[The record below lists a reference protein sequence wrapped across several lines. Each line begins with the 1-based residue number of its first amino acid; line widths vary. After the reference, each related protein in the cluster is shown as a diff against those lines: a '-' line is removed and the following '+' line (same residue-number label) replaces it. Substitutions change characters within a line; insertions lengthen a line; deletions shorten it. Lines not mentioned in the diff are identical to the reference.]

1 MPVGPSSN
9 PSDATDQPRLPEDG
23 REAAA
28 ARPGW
33 AYGLVGFAVVAS
45 GIAAIVGGSAPQVA
59 AACVLGLAVVATA
72 ISLVRNRPA
81 PGAAWWCIA
90 VGMTTWGAGAVVW
103 AGLDSSAAQAGGIDA
118 LSLLA
123 FVPLI
128 VGQMLLGRARGQ
140 EHTRDGVID
149 GSILALVA
157 VLLAWVAVVSPEVS
171 GTDTVD
177 RVVIALYPL
186 LDVLLL
192 MGVVWIALLPGRR
205 SASLFLLGAGYA
217 VALLADIWWYVGLR
231 FDTAWHDRLD
241 GLYPIALALI
251 AAAVIHPASRYVSE
265 RPKEVDH
272 DRVHSGRLF
281 MLAAAMFA
289 GPVAAM
295 AADGE
300 FGARDVVVT
309 LCCLVV
315 VGLVIARFVELVR
328 ENERTRRRF
337 RLLAENVPVGIY
349 EVTESLEISFA
360 NNAADRLFGRSI
372 EREQAPALLAFID
385 PADHPEM
392 IQAADAVL
400 AGTPAEAA
408 FRLVDPNGPVR
419 WVQWRGT
426 PVADQRRGLPTAL
439 ASTLDITALKEAQAA
454 LERLATHDALTQ
466 LPNRRLLSSLLIT
479 ALARRGRHPGTIAL
493 MFCDL
498 DGFKTVNDVYGHDAG
513 DAILVEIGRRLC
525 TTVRATDSVAR
536 IGGDEFVVL
545 CEEAGTHDDL
555 AHLAGKLVG
564 AVNQPWEFDDNLL
577 SVGVSI
583 GIAIAG
589 TDDDVSSLLRR
600 ADDAMYQAKAG
611 GRNQYR
617 FAIDEDPIN
626 RDEIANSALSE
637 VARLHRVGEV
647 DR

>member
-1 MPVGPSSN
+1 MPVRPPSSS
-9 PSDATDQPRLPEDG
+9 PDIGDQPRPLEGVRQTATTQPW
-23 REAAA
+23 
-28 ARPGW
+28 W
-33 AYGLVGFAVVAS
+33 AYGLVAFAVVAS
-45 GIAAIVGGSAPQVA
+45 LVAAIVGGTAPQAA
-59 AACVLGLAVVATA
+59 AACVLGLAVVTTA
-72 ISLVRNRPA
+72 ISLVRNRPT
-81 PGAAWWCIA
+81 PGIAWWCIA
-90 VGMTTWGAGAVVW
+90 AGMVAWGAGTVVW
-103 AGLDSSAAQAGGIDA
+103 AGLDSSAAQAGGVDV
-118 LSLLA
+118 LSLIA

-128 VGQMLLGRARGQ
+128 VGQVLLGRARGQ
-140 EHTRDGVID
+140 EHTRDGLID

-205 SASLFLLGAGYA
+205 SPSLVLLGSGYA

-231 FDTAWHDRLD
+231 FDTAWNDRLD

-265 RPKEVDH
+265 RPTEVDD

-281 MLAAAMFA
+281 MLASAMFA

-315 VGLVIARFVELVR
+315 VGLVIARFIELVR

-349 EVTESLEISFA
+349 EVSADLTISFA
-360 NNAADRLFGRSI
+360 NTEADRLFGRSI
-372 EREQAPALLAFID
+372 DRDHAPDLLALLD
-385 PADHPEM
+385 PADRRRM
-392 IQAADAVL
+392 IEAADVVL
-400 AGTPAEAA
+400 GGHPAEAA
-408 FRLVDPNGPVR
+408 FRLFDPDGSVR

-426 PVADQRRGLPTAL
+426 PVTDQRRGLPAAL

-454 LERLATHDALTQ
+454 LERQATHDPLTQ
-466 LPNRRLLSSLLIT
+466 LPNRRLLSHLLLA
-479 ALARRGRHPGTIAL
+479 ALARRGRHPGTVAL

-498 DGFKTVNDVYGHDAG
+498 DGFKTVNDVHGHDAG
-513 DAILVEIGRRLC
+513 DAILIEIGRRLC

-545 CEEAGTHDDL
+545 CEEAGTRDDL
-555 AHLAGKLVG
+555 AHLAGKLVD
-564 AVNQPWEFDDNLL
+564 AVNRPWAFENSLL
-577 SVGVSI
+577 TVGVSV

-600 ADDAMYQAKAG
+600 ADDAMYRAKAD
-611 GRNQYR
+611 GRNRYQ
-617 FAIDEDPIN
+617 FAADDS
-626 RDEIANSALSE
+626 DLSE